1 MKLKIIS
8 IGIISLLCCLLI
20 STSCA
25 YAIGIGVNP
34 TKIEAEIENYESI
47 QKNITV
53 SNPENIELGFHVYAE
68 NESIDWIKISDPKFS
83 LQPNQKKEVTI
94 FFTPH
99 TKEIGEFN
107 TKICIVTLKSD
118 GGFNVGS
125 GVRIPTHITIKKTVT
140 PFYENPIIIALIITG
155 LLVILICICRFKKS

>member
-1 MKLKIIS
+1 MKLKILS
-8 IGIISLLCCLLI
+8 IGIVSLLCCLLI
-20 STSCA
+20 STSCV

-53 SNPENIELGFHVYAE
+53 SNPENIGLEFHVYAE

-99 TKEIGEFN
+99 TEEVGEFN

-118 GGFNVGS
+118 GGFNIGS
-125 GVRIPTHITIKKTVT
+125 GVKIPTHITIKKTT
-140 PFYENPIIIALIITG
+140 TLLPLDPIIIALIITG
-155 LLVILICICRFKKS
+155 LLVILICISRFKKS